1 MLSALAVPMC
11 SLVLGP
17 AAAWAAERLVECLA
31 ARLDKR
37 GIPYLLAD
45 SGVHGIV
52 AAAVWGAGLAW
63 AGAAGRTGTL
73 RLLLRFYAAPL
84 PCQLPQSWAPWVCSL
99 WLAYGWAVG
108 SVAACA
114 VLACLLDLDHFV
126 AAAWWNSGR
135 PSLSAAMHLPS
146 RPFGHAVAFVA
157 ASVALSAAAAPRSPT
172 WLIIAVAWGTHL
184 MRDALRRGLWLWPA
198 GSTPPVPVSLY
209 LAALAAAGVGVGAVL
224 RLLCDGAVPGATRL
238 DGAEAS
244 EGAGDFW
251 V

>member
-1 MLSALAVPMC
+1 MLSALVVPMF
-11 SLVLGP
+11 SLCLGP
-17 AAAWAAERLVECLA
+17 AAAWAAERLIECLA
-31 ARLDKR
+31 ARLDR
-37 GIPYLLAD
+37 RAIPYLLAD

-52 AAAVWGAGLAW
+52 AAAVWGAGIAW

-73 RLLLRFYAAPL
+73 RRLLRFYAASL
-84 PCQLPQSWAPWVCSL
+84 PCQLPQSPWACSL
-99 WLAYGWAVG
+99 WVACGWAVG
-108 SVAACA
+108 SVVACA

-135 PSLSAAMHLPS
+135 STLSAAMHLPS

-157 ASVALSAAAAPRSPT
+157 ASVALSAVAAPRSPT

-184 MRDALRRGLWLWPA
+184 MRDALRRGLWLWPFA
-198 GSTPPVPVSLY
+198 STPPVPMPLY

-224 RLLCDGAVPGATRL
+224 LLLCEGAVPGATRL
-238 DGAEAS
+238 DGAEAI
-244 EGAGDFW
+244 EGAGDLL